1 MDEEELIERRRRE
14 REQLLKKLGGKPEV
28 LTAAAAKP
36 VTPPEL
42 KIAMALTQ
50 AKAGILDK
58 EIRKLSAKKEKMA
71 LKAEDKNGGK
81 IKRERRSTSSSTA
94 DSSGSDSSSSR
105 GKRRREKKKRRRSRR
120 RSGSSDSGTSR
131 ESEVS
136 VLNSTLLFWLEFFFC
151 IFCRCDFNFFKTVKP
166 ASAVAIS
173 VRHLYLFNSF

>member
-28 LTAAAAKP
+28 LAAAAAKP

-71 LKAEDKNGGK
+71 ALQAGDKNGGK
-81 IKRERRSTSSSTA
+81 IKQERRSTSSSTA

-105 GKRRREKKKRRRSRR
+105 GKRRREKKKRRRSSR
-120 RSGSSDSGTSR
+120 RSGSSYSGTSR
-131 ESEVS
+131 ESEVW
-136 VLNSTLLFWLEFFFC
+136 VLNTLLLFCFRIFFEFISDASSGFFNC
-151 IFCRCDFNFFKTVKP
+151 
-166 ASAVAIS
+166 
-173 VRHLYLFNSF
+173 